1 MTFGNLSEKKEVKKI
16 SKLTIGIDI
25 DETIN
30 NQISEILKLYNKKY
44 DDNLIINDITDYS
57 IHKFLKPECNNVFK
71 EFCTNKLLK
80 SLIMAQDTINALTEL
95 NSKYKVYF
103 VTSAHPKTLK
113 VRDKWLSKYLSWYT
127 TKQLIV
133 CRKKSLLNLTVLVDD
148 CFENLIHGTY
158 SKILVTK
165 PWNKNIDT
173 DKFAISRVNN
183 ISDVP
188 KLIESIILQNETI
201 KDVINK

>member
-1 MTFGNLSEKKEVKKI
+1 MTNKI
-16 SKLTIGIDI
+16 SIGIDI

-30 NQISEILKLYNKKY
+30 CQISEILKKYNKKY
-44 DDNLIINDITDYS
+44 DDNLIIDNITDYN
-57 IHKFLKPECNNVFK
+57 IHKFLKPECKNIFK

-80 SLIMAQDTINALTEL
+80 NLIMTQDTISALTEL
-95 NSKYKVYF
+95 NNKYKIYF

-113 VRDKWLSKYLSWYT
+113 TRDKWLSKNLNWYT

-133 CRKKSLLNLTVLVDD
+133 CRKKSLLNLTFLIDD
-148 CFENLIHGTY
+148 CFDNLIHGAY

-183 ISDVP
+183 ILDVP
-188 KLIESIILQNETI
+188 KLIESIVLKNKTI